1 MVNKELIRKIRGQ
14 FALDWR
20 GINGSP
26 HWSRVLENGRRL
38 SETTGARL
46 EVVELFAFL
55 HDSRRLND
63 GFDPGHGARAARF
76 AESLQGTLF
85 ELAPNHLE
93 LLTVACRGHSD
104 GMMEGDPT
112 VLTCWDAD
120 RLDLGRVGIRPR
132 PELLCTEA
140 ARDPRILEWAYKRSR
155 RWKFF

>member
-1 MVNKELIRKIRGQ
+1 MRDPEGNSTVMVNKELIRKIRGQ

-20 GINGSP
+20 GIHGSP

-85 ELAPNHLE
+85 ELAPDHLD

-120 RLDLGRVGIRPR
+120 RLDPI
-132 PELLCTEA
+132 CTSGTWFTWTSSA
-140 ARDPRILEWAYKRSR
+140 RSR
-155 RWKFF
+155 SSDTRSSS